1 MMNQKFKR
9 KGKTMYKL
17 KSILNLALSSLHAGS
32 VSRLFR
38 SAFCLVLLATLG
50 MSQATAAVYEPFN
63 YTGSVANGTT
73 ATGDGFTGSWTC
85 GAAASVAAGLTYPDL
100 PVANGSLSST
110 SGRQSVDLATPLSS
124 GTKWISFLFNMTG
137 NNGGN
142 YCGIYFPNGGT
153 GLFVGYGFGAISGA
167 QGKLGMGSINTVG
180 TAPQGAASLASTL
193 TGTYGTTPYLVALK
207 IDFNTSGANDTV
219 TVYINPVANQ
229 ETPGVAA
236 TYTVSTFDVGTIT
249 GIGFQN
255 SGGGFPIV
263 ADEIRVGDTYGEA
276 ISAVTAPPAA
286 PAGLN
291 AMAGTNYVSL
301 SWTAAT
307 GIPSSYNVKRASS
320 SGGPYTT
327 IDTVTAPTVTYEE
340 AILGG
345 QTYYYVVSAVNVKGE
360 GADSA
365 YVAVSPI
372 LAAPATPAGLSA
384 FATNSLVSLSW
395 TGTDFASGYTVKRA
409 ENIAGPY
416 STIGTTTAPEVTYD
430 DTDVFNATTYYYVV
444 SATGA
449 GGPSSDTSPV
459 SATPTGPMPFV
470 LNIDDG
476 LGIVFFASNNVSY
489 QVQWA
494 SEDLGT
500 NTVWYDLTEPFPG
513 NGETNT
519 MFDPVAAPHNYY
531 RVLSIE

>member
-1 MMNQKFKR
+1 LTFC
-9 KGKTMYKL
+9 
-17 KSILNLALSSLHAGS
+17 LAL
-32 VSRLFR
+32 
-38 SAFCLVLLATLG
+38 LAPLG
-50 MSQATAAVYEPFN
+50 LSHATAAVYEPFD
-63 YTGSVANGTT
+63 YTGSVANGTA
-73 ATGDGFTGSWTC
+73 ATGEGFTGNWTC
-85 GAAASVAAGLTYPDL
+85 GASASVAAGLTYPDL

-110 SGRQSVDLATPLSS
+110 SGRQSVNLATPLAS

-142 YCGIYFPNGGT
+142 YCGVYFPNGGT
-153 GLFVGYGFGAISGA
+153 GLYFGYGFSAISSA
-167 QGKLGMGSINTVG
+167 QGKLGLGSINTVG
-180 TAPQGAASLASTL
+180 TAPQGAASLASTF
-193 TGTYGTTPYLVALK
+193 TGTYGTTPYLVVLK
-207 IDFNTSGANDTV
+207 IDFNTSGADTV
-219 TVYINPVANQ
+219 TVYINPIANQ

-236 TYTVSTFDVGTIT
+236 TYTVTTDVGTIT

-263 ADEIRVGDTYGEA
+263 ADEVRIGDTYGEA

-286 PAGLN
+286 PTGLN
-291 AMAGTNYVSL
+291 ATAGTNHVSL
-301 SWTAAT
+301 SWIAAS
-307 GIPSSYNVKRASS
+307 GIPSSYNVKRASNA
-320 SGGPYTT
+320 GGPYTT
-327 IDTVTAPTVTYEE
+327 IDTVSEPTVTYED

-345 QTYYYVVSAVNVKGE
+345 QTYYYVVSAVNVIGE
-360 GADSA
+360 GADSE

-372 LAAPATPAGLSA
+372 LAAPDTPSGLSA

-395 TGTDFASGYTVKRA
+395 AGSGFATGYTVKRA
-409 ENIAGPY
+409 EDIAGPY
-416 STIGTTTAPEVTYD
+416 SIIGSTTDPVVTYD

-449 GGPSSDTSPV
+449 GGTSSDTAPV

-470 LNIDDG
+470 MSIDSG
-476 LGIVFFASNNVSY
+476 LGIVWFASNNVSY

-500 NTVWYDLTEPFPG
+500 NTVWNNLGESIPG

-519 MFDPVAAPHNYY
+519 VFDPVAEPHNYY
-531 RVLSIE
+531 RVLSIQ

>member
-1 MMNQKFKR
+1 
-9 KGKTMYKL
+9 MYKL
-17 KSILNLALSSLHAGS
+17 TSILNRSLSSLHAGS
-32 VSRLFR
+32 ASRLVR
-38 SAFCLVLLATLG
+38 LTFCLALLVTLG
-50 MSQATAAVYEPFN
+50 LSQAIAAVYEPFD
-63 YTGSVANGTT
+63 YTGSITSSTA
-73 ATGDGFTGSWTC
+73 ATGDGFTGNWTC
-85 GAAASVAAGLTYPDL
+85 GVAASVAAGLTYPDL

-110 SGRQSVDLATPLSS
+110 SGRQSVNLATPLSS
-124 GTKWISFLFNMTG
+124 GTKWISFLFNITG

-153 GLFVGYGFGAISGA
+153 GLFVGYGFSAISGT
-167 QGKLGMGSINTVG
+167 QGKLGLGSINTVG
-180 TAPQGAASLASTL
+180 TAPQGASSLASTL
-193 TGTYGTTPYLVALK
+193 TGTYGTTPYLVVLK
-207 IDFNTSGANDTV
+207 VDFNTSGANDTV

-286 PAGLN
+286 PTGLN
-291 AMAGTNYVSL
+291 ATAGTNHVSL
-301 SWTAAT
+301 SWTAAA
-307 GIPSSYNVKRASS
+307 GIPASYNVKRASS
-320 SGGPYTT
+320 AGGPYTT
-327 IDTVTAPTVTYEE
+327 IDTVSEPTVTYEE

-345 QTYYYVVSAVNVKGE
+345 QTYYYKVSAVNVIGE

-372 LAAPATPAGLSA
+372 LAPPDAPTGLSA

-395 TGTDFASGYTVKRA
+395 TGSAFATGYTVMRS

-416 STIGTTTAPEVTYD
+416 STIGSTTAPDVTFD
-430 DTDVFNATTYYYVV
+430 DIDVFNATTYYYVV

-449 GGPSSDTSPV
+449 GGSSIDTSPV

-470 LNIDDG
+470 LSIDDG

-494 SEDLGT
+494 SDDLGT
-500 NTVWYDLTEPFPG
+500 NTVWYNLTEPIPG

-519 MFDPVAAPHNYY
+519 VFDPVAEPHNYY